1 MGEGAEALE
10 EVAVAL
16 EIGAEHF
23 GDGQDVVAVGH
34 GGQDLVEDEAG
45 GGLDVFLVAGG
56 TEPAAFAGEGQQILV
71 FAMVAANPGK
81 AAFKVAALEEFVDDL
96 LDDGAQGTEA
106 RLVLLGIS
114 LLERVIM
121 TVGALPERGLFW
133 VSGAINLH

>member
-34 GGQDLVEDEAG
+34 GGQDVVEDEAG

-56 TEPAAFAGEGQQILV
+56 TEPAAFAGEGEEV
-71 FAMVAANPGK
+71 FVAAV
-81 AAFKVAALEEFVDDL
+81 VAADAGEAAVEVAAVEDLWTTWSTTGRRGRAECRRTNYEWRIGDRFAARARPFGVRHSAFVFC
-96 LDDGAQGTEA
+96 QW
-106 RLVLLGIS
+106 R
-114 LLERVIM
+114 
-121 TVGALPERGLFW
+121 
-133 VSGAINLH
+133 